1 MKILA
6 GDIGGTTTRLAVFA
20 SDDGRIRELH
30 GEDFPSA
37 AYAGLDEILAELFA
51 RDETTCDRAC
61 FGIAGP
67 VEGRTVRATNLPWVV
82 DADRLEQRYP
92 FERVTLINDLEA
104 MAWGVSGL
112 APEDLATLNVGSTPS
127 GGGNAALI
135 AAGTGLGEAGLY
147 WDGRDLR
154 PFACEGGHASF
165 SPSSDVEWELRVHL
179 SREYGH
185 VSWERVVSG
194 PGLVA
199 IHDFL
204 SRRAGESSRALLRGP
219 GDPAAAIVAAAAD
232 GESRIARDAVRLFVR
247 LYGAEA
253 GNLALKVM
261 AVGGVYVAGG
271 IAPKI
276 IDWLGQDGFMDG
288 FIDKGRM
295 RPLLEEMPVHVILDD
310 RIALKGA
317 ARCGLDG

>member
-6 GDIGGTTTRLAVFA
+6 GDIGGTTTKLAVFD
-20 SDDGRIRELH
+20 SGGGRLRELR
-30 GEDFPSA
+30 GQEYPSN
-37 AYAGLDEILAELFA
+37 AYAGLDEVVAEFLADTECPC
-51 RDETTCDRAC
+51 ERAC

-67 VEGRTVRATNLPWVV
+67 VEGRRVKVTNLPWVV
-82 DADRLEQRYP
+82 DADRLEQQ
-92 FERVTLINDLEA
+92 FAFDRVTLINDLEA
-104 MAWGVSGL
+104 VAWGVSGL
-112 APEDLATLNVGSTPS
+112 APDELMTLNAGSNPD

-135 AAGTGLGEAGLY
+135 SAGTGLGEAGLY
-147 WDGRDLR
+147 WDAGRLR

-165 SPSSDVEWELRVHL
+165 SPTTDEEWALRTSL
-179 SREYGH
+179 AREHDH

-204 SRRAGESSRALLRGP
+204 VERAGGSSREPPQGP

-232 GESRIARDAVRLFVR
+232 EGSGLARDAVQLFAR

-253 GNLALKVM
+253 GNLALKIM

-276 IDWLGQDGFMDG
+276 IDWLDQGGFVAG
-288 FIDKGRM
+288 FVDKGRM
-295 RPLLEEMPVHVILDD
+295 KPLLEAMPVHVVLDE

-317 ARCGLDG
+317 ARREFDD